1 MDIVTIIVFTIAILS
16 TFTLLYIN
24 FFIKRPPLLLKMYT
38 LILQLSVFLC
48 IHYDKSFNSDSGGSQ
63 SLILMTTLLIILS
76 IPVYFQIGEKW

>member
-1 MDIVTIIVFTIAILS
+1 MDIVTIIAFIAAILS

-24 FFIKRPPLLLKMYT
+24 FFIKRVPLLLKMYT

-48 IHYDKSFNSDSGGSQ
+48 IHYDKSFTAEPGGAPP
-63 SLILMTTLLIILS
+63 LALMTTLLIILS